1 MIDNERSFINA
12 STRNNNTTSMEKFEN
27 ACVEIINYKDVIM
40 VRVEYTHTN
49 SNFLICQNQFSY
61 NPTNVVLL

>member
-1 MIDNERSFINA
+1 
-12 STRNNNTTSMEKFEN
+12 MEKFEN

-40 VRVEYTHTN
+40 VRVEYRHTN

-61 NPTNVVLL
+61 NPTNIVLL